1 VKKFGNE
8 VLVDALPVCHLDEG
22 DYFNLIESVIDQ
34 TFRGRFA
41 FVNTRV
47 WHFYNETYPIYL
59 KDAYLLPDGAPLRWI
74 INSKIDNDRYPCARV
89 PGIRFFTDV
98 MSMDSSRQLR
108 HAFVGTDE
116 KTLGLIRRKLK
127 DQYPGVNIV
136 CMLAPE
142 FGEAEQIITE
152 VLTSKLAATSPDMV
166 WVGLGAPKQDE
177 AAWLLSRGLN
187 LDVNYAGVGLVFE
200 YIAGTVKSPPE
211 WINKAGIE
219 WAYRVF
225 VQPRRTVNFIFP
237 FLSMLRLVLWHFV
250 RRRR

>member
-1 VKKFGNE
+1 MFGNT
-8 VLVDALPVCHLDEG
+8 VLVDKLPARYLDEAA
-22 DYFNLIESVIDQ
+22 YSKLIGHLIGKS
-34 TFRGRFA
+34 FKGRFA

-47 WHFYNETYPIYL
+47 WYFYNEANPLYL
-59 KDAYLLPDGAPLRWI
+59 KNAILLPDGAPLRWI
-74 INSKIDNDRYPCARV
+74 INSKVEHGCHPCARV

-116 KTLGLIRRKLK
+116 KTLGLMRRNLEDK
-127 DQYPGVNIV
+127 YPGVNIV

-142 FGEAEQIITE
+142 FGEAGQIITE
-152 VLTSKLAATSPDMV
+152 ELTSKLAATSPDMV

-200 YIAGTVKSPPE
+200 YIAGTVKLPPE

-225 VQPRRTVNFIFP
+225 VQPKRTVNFIIP
-237 FLSMLRLVLWHFV
+237 FVSMLRLILWHLV